1 MFRRDF
7 RYRTREVIEVF
18 LEKDV
23 TNPGKALTIQEL
35 GLWHGSENALR
46 WLIKLGVV
54 VEINGRYYLDKERLR
69 QVVNEFKERH
79 GVAKYRY
86 NVLRILLMLPLGLI
100 IAMVTYIILIFIG
113 IKPFPG
119 LFLIVLV
126 ITSILV
132 NIIRIYYIRSRIK
145 FRL

>member
-35 GLWHGSENALR
+35 GLWHGSEHALR

>member
-1 MFRRDF
+1 M
-7 RYRTREVIEVF
+7 
-18 LEKDV
+18 
-23 TNPGKALTIQEL
+23 
-35 GLWHGSENALR
+35 
-46 WLIKLGVV
+46 
-54 VEINGRYYLDKERLR
+54 
-69 QVVNEFKERH
+69 NEFKERH

-100 IAMVTYIILIFIG
+100 IAIVTYIILIFIG